1 MKHIRKFNESDE
13 FSSDPNLRVSEDDL
27 YEIDY
32 IFRSEVLDN
41 IDSICFQQLSIEDL
55 KKGAPLTPPGIV
67 QYTIFRYEKTRPDK
81 TLVGNRQDRVGI
93 IISFGPRSVL
103 NKNQNSDYNK
113 HIKNFV
119 NTVSAHGWILSGE
132 FLLKPL
138 SIYIK
143 HTKQFNFSKSS

>member
-1 MKHIRKFNESDE
+1 MKHIKKFNESDE
-13 FSSDPNLRVSEDDL
+13 FWSDPNLRVSEDDL
-27 YEIDY
+27 YEVDY

-55 KKGAPLTPPGIV
+55 KNGTPITPNGIV
-67 QYTIFRYEKTRPDK
+67 QYTIYRYEKSRPDK
-81 TLVGNRQDRVGI
+81 KLVGNRQDRIGI
-93 IISFGPRSVL
+93 IISFGSRSVS

-119 NTVSAHGWILSGE
+119 NILSSNGWTISGE

-138 SIYIK
+138 SIYVV
-143 HTKQFNFSKSS
+143 HRKQFNFSKSS